1 VAYLHKFPRIGAPT
15 LDPGRPE
22 LLAAIERER
31 AALESLKM
39 SELLK
44 KLRALGAAPR
54 PTSTWCRTWMTDQ
67 PLELADAEE
76 QGLDYTFGLA
86 LQEAKK
92 KGVAWQR
99 ATEAALTAGLR
110 RPHRDGV
117 GDTAMVHY
125 YGAPGYVSPGGGY
138 HDPHGGG
145 HTEPQVR
152 SYYQR
157 PCHVAVPE
165 WEQDLVARVAAPTEA
180 ALPTVLS
187 KKKESLLLDWYRAE
201 SEAKQAERAAKRV
214 VGVGLGRIVAL
225 YYRPSTLYQVC

>member
-1 VAYLHKFPRIGAPT
+1 
-15 LDPGRPE
+15 
-22 LLAAIERER
+22 
-31 AALESLKM
+31 
-39 SELLK
+39 
-44 KLRALGAAPR
+44 
-54 PTSTWCRTWMTDQ
+54 MTDQ

-76 QGLDYTFGLA
+76 AWTTPSA
-86 LQEAKK
+86 LQEVNE
-92 KGVAWQR
+92 KGDAWQR
-99 ATEAALTAGLR
+99 ATEAALTTGLR

-117 GDTAMVHY
+117 GDIAMVHF
-125 YGAPGYVSPGGGY
+125 YGAPGYVSPGGRY

-165 WEQDLVARVAAPTEA
+165 WEQELVARVAAPTEA

-187 KKKESLLLDWYRAE
+187 KKKDSQLLDWYRAE

-214 VGVGLGRIVAL
+214 VGVGLGRVVSL